1 MLPMTYN
8 IKREGT
14 IINVCKACD
23 WLCSAF
29 RLALINGD
37 YDKAIALYETG
48 NLNDLTTPFANVKE
62 ELL

>member
-1 MLPMTYN
+1 MLPATYN
-8 IKREGT
+8 IKHEGMVN
-14 IINVCKACD
+14 ICKACD

-29 RLALINGD
+29 RLALLNGD

-48 NLNDLTTPFANVKE
+48 NINLTTPFANVKG